1 MARIRHSCRSRP
13 MQGGRSGAALVSA
26 PIRGLEMALPFACR
40 EGAVV
45 LAPVKD
51 AARRYAMPFG
61 PP

>member
-1 MARIRHSCRSRP
+1 M
-13 MQGGRSGAALVSA
+13 VSA

-45 LAPVKD
+45 LAPVKN